1 MPKIRVLVV
10 DDAVV
15 VRSRVSKILSSDPEL
30 EVVGVAANGRIAL
43 AKIPHVNPDVII
55 LDVEMPDLNGLET
68 LAAIREIYP
77 TLPVIMFSTSTR
89 TGATATLE
97 ALSLGASD
105 YATKPSNL
113 GSVEATNQHIR
124 EELIPKIKVFGAGT
138 TLLSSPTTINDSVV
152 TPGHRRIEQVDVV
165 AIGVSTGGPNA
176 LAKLLPA
183 LPKDLGVP
191 ILIVQHMPPM
201 FTKLLAERLAS
212 KCQIRVDEAV
222 PGAILEPGQAWIA
235 PGDFHMVVQCH
246 KDVVRLATHQAPP
259 ENSCRPSV
267 DVLLRSV
274 AKVFGGRVIAV
285 ILTGMGQDG
294 LHGCKCIREAG
305 GQVLAQ
311 DKASSVVWGMP
322 SFVVN
327 AGLADEILPLD
338 QMAGEIIRRI
348 RYNQVSIS
356 GL

>member
-15 VRSRVSKILSSDPEL
+15 VRSRVSKILSSDPQL

-43 AKIPHVNPDVII
+43 AKIPQVNPDVVI
-55 LDVEMPDLNGLET
+55 LDLEMPEMNGLET
-68 LAAIREIYP
+68 LAALRPIYP
-77 TLPVIMFSTSTR
+77 RLPVIMFSTSTH
-89 TGATATLE
+89 TGASATLE

-113 GSVEATNQHIR
+113 GGVEAANQHILQ
-124 EELIPKIKVFGAGT
+124 ELIPKIKQFSAGMT
-138 TLLSSPTTINDSVV
+138 AFSPVSAIAPRLVLPIPTQKQ
-152 TPGHRRIEQVDVV
+152 PVDVV

-176 LAKLLPA
+176 LAILMSEIPA
-183 LPKDLGVP
+183 DFSVP

-201 FTKLLAERLAS
+201 FTKLLAERLSS
-212 KCQIRVDEAV
+212 KCQIPVEEAV
-222 PGAILEPGQAWIA
+222 DGVVLKAGQAWVA
-235 PGDFHMVVQCH
+235 PGDFHMIVQR
-246 KDVVRLATHQAPP
+246 DGRTVRLGLHQAPP

-274 AKVFGGRVIAV
+274 AQVYGAGAIAV

-294 LHGCKCIREAG
+294 LHGCQCIREAG

-311 DKASSVVWGMP
+311 DEASSVVWGMP

-327 AGLADEILPLD
+327 AGLANQIVPLK
-338 QMAGEIIRRI
+338 QMAGEIMQRI
-348 RYNQVSIS
+348 HPVQKS